1 MSRNTIFGRF
11 CVLVIL
17 VLVNEII
24 ASILRHLLI
33 RVTEHNV
40 GLFRVLVRYLFI
52 FLAEL
57 IDSVLRDPP
66 RSGA

>member
-17 VLVNEII
+17 VFVNESVV
-24 ASILRHLLI
+24 SILRRFLI

-40 GLFRVLVRYLFI
+40 GRFFLFFFFGRVDIYYLFS
-52 FLAEL
+52 LAE
-57 IDSVLRDPP
+57 
-66 RSGA
+66 